1 MLYTLCRGSAKGK
14 GVHWTMTKEERYL
27 FGKYD
32 IIVRGLVYVEQA
44 LDSLMTAQ
52 SHAQWT
58 HEEKKV
64 LAAAISLLD
73 EKSFQIR
80 NG

>member
-1 MLYTLCRGSAKGK
+1 
-14 GVHWTMTKEERYL
+14 MTKEERYL
-27 FGKYD
+27 LGKYD

-44 LDSLMTAQ
+44 HEALMKAQ
-52 SHAQWT
+52 SNTSWT
-58 HEEKKV
+58 YEEKKV